1 MECLITA
8 IHRTYYKTIH
18 SGNCFDSSEIGSNP
32 STLKI
37 GQNSYNGSD
46 VETKFN
52 YPCIFKL

>member
-8 IHRTYYKTIH
+8 IHRSYYKTIH

-37 GQNSYNGSD
+37 GQNSYYGSD
-46 VETKFN
+46 VETK
-52 YPCIFKL
+52 I